1 MQPAQLS
8 LLDDQIRTPA
18 PIVLGALRE
27 EDVAETVQ
35 LLGDLIAKASRIA
48 MAAATQEVG
57 DE

>member
-8 LLDDQIRTPA
+8 LLDDQVQTPA
-18 PIVLGALRE
+18 PIVLGVLRE

-35 LLGDLIAKASRIA
+35 LLGALIAKASRIG
-48 MAAATQEVG
+48 MVTATQEAG

>member
-8 LLDDQIRTPA
+8 LLDDQVPTPA
-18 PIVLGALRE
+18 PMVLGALGE

-35 LLGDLIAKASRIA
+35 LLGVLVAKASRIA
-48 MAAATQEVG
+48 MASATQEVG